1 MKREM
6 ELQLDLKAHCIET
19 EIKRLHEQ
27 AVRQYFKP
35 DADKAVLEEIIDF
48 AQKTLESLDFSRLRS
63 RYPALSGHT
72 DASVVL
78 VMDTQG
84 QFQLRIDNVTV
95 KVC

>member
-1 MKREM
+1 VKREM
-6 ELQLDLKAHCIET
+6 ELPLDLKTHCIET

-35 DADKAVLEEIIDF
+35 DADKAVLEETIDF
-48 AQKTLESLDFSRLRS
+48 AQKALERIDFRRLRS

-72 DASVVL
+72 DARVVL

-84 QFQLRIDNVTV
+84 QFLFRIDGVAV
-95 KVC
+95 DDW